1 MVKSRSWSIHE
12 LVLAPMVLNIFF
24 IFFVQFNFSR
34 VIYEMYQLAFLI
46 FGEDFEPKELASAP
60 YEQLEEN

>member
-1 MVKSRSWSIHE
+1 
-12 LVLAPMVLNIFF
+12 MVLNIFF

-34 VIYEMYQLAFLI
+34 VIYEMYQLVFLI
-46 FGEDFEPKELASAP
+46 FGEVFDRKELASAP